1 MLPDDIPQPLE
12 DLLQSTRNMRE
23 ALDLKAYLQ
32 TLSELAAHLT
42 ASEGASILVPNE
54 TGTALHFLA
63 APRLQREVL
72 RSLDVPM
79 TGSAA
84 GRVFASAVAEIIHAG
99 SSTDHLFT
107 QVDEMTGVVTRNMMV
122 IPLRFNGQTLGVLEV
137 INRKGGADYTPEDV
151 TILEVL
157 AVQAAMLL
165 YNDSLQKKLDKAQSE
180 SALLDR
186 MKNDFIA
193 ISSHELRTPLGLI
206 LGHATFLRELVEP
219 KFYEQLDTI
228 IRSATRLK
236 SIIENLSSVD
246 NFQNGMASLR
256 SRMVSIKRLVE
267 DTVAG
272 FQPEAALHGIRLR
285 TDLGPAELWVDG
297 DAEKLGLAL
306 GNLVKNALQFTEPGG
321 IIVVSA
327 ENVPGYVKISVVD
340 NGIGIPSTDLTHIFE
355 RFYQV
360 QSHLTRTH
368 GGMGLGLSVTK
379 AMVELHGGR
388 VWAESMEG
396 KGSTFTI
403 LLPLNFAQNA
413 AAQRVFTP

>member
-1 MLPDDIPQPLE
+1 MPIPDVPQPLE
-12 DLLQSTRNMRE
+12 DLLQSTRDLRD
-23 ALDLKAYLQ
+23 ALDLESYLQ
-32 TLSELAAHLT
+32 ILSELAAQLT

-54 TGTALHFLA
+54 ARTAFYFLA
-63 APRLQREVL
+63 APRLQRDVL
-72 RSLDVPM
+72 RTLDVPM
-79 TGSAA
+79 IGSAA
-84 GRVFASAVAEIIHAG
+84 GRVFASGVPEIIGAG
-99 SSTDHLFT
+99 SGADHFFA
-107 QVDEMTGVVTRNMMV
+107 QVDQLTGVETRSLAV
-122 IPLRFNGQTLGVLEV
+122 VPLVFKGQTLGVLEV
-137 INRKGGADYTPEDV
+137 LNRQGGADYTPEDV
-151 TILEVL
+151 AILEVL

-165 YNDSLQKKLDKAQSE
+165 YNDMLEKRLEKSQSE
-180 SALLDR
+180 AALLDR
-186 MKNDFIA
+186 MKSDFIA
-193 ISSHELRTPLGLI
+193 ITSHELRTPLGLI

-219 KFYEQLDTI
+219 EYHEQLDTI

-236 SIIENLSSVD
+236 TIIENLSSVD
-246 NFQNGMASLR
+246 NFQSGLASLR

-267 DTVAG
+267 DMVDA
-272 FQPEAALHGIRLR
+272 FQPEAKSRGITLR
-285 TDLGPAELWVDG
+285 ARLGPADLWVDG

-306 GNLVKNALQFTEPGG
+306 GNLIKNALQFTEPGG
-321 IIVVSA
+321 FISVSA

-340 NGIGIPSTDLTHIFE
+340 TGIGIPSEDLTRIFE

-368 GGMGLGLSVTK
+368 GGMGLGLAVTK

-403 LLPLNFAQNA
+403 LLPLDAAQNA